1 MWRLSS
7 KVGHP
12 NSKPAVGIGSLM
24 RHHLIHY
31 FMTNFFNKGGRPPV
45 ANKCSHHVKVS
56 FDNLEWDELT
66 RMMERAGTTVKATFI
81 KQLIF
86 GKPFKVL
93 TTDKPLAVYCAK
105 LSEFFAQYR
114 TIGVNYDL
122 TVRTL
127 RENFTEKKAMT
138 LLYKLEKATIEM
150 AGVMSQVVSLSKE
163 FEQQWS
169 QKSR

>member
-1 MWRLSS
+1 
-7 KVGHP
+7 
-12 NSKPAVGIGSLM
+12 
-24 RHHLIHY
+24 
-31 FMTNFFNKGGRPPV
+31 MTNFFNKGGRPPV

-56 FDNLEWDELT
+56 FDDLEWDELT

-93 TTDKPLAVYCAK
+93 TTDKSLAVYCAK

-114 TIGVNYDL
+114 TIGINYDL

-150 AGVMSQVVSLSKE
+150 AGVMSQVVSLSEK

-169 QKSR
+169 LKSR

>member
-1 MWRLSS
+1 
-7 KVGHP
+7 
-12 NSKPAVGIGSLM
+12 
-24 RHHLIHY
+24 
-31 FMTNFFNKGGRPPV
+31 
-45 ANKCSHHVKVS
+45 
-56 FDNLEWDELT
+56 
-66 RMMERAGTTVKATFI
+66 MMEKANATVKATFI

-93 TTDKPLAVYCAK
+93 VTDKSLAVYCAK

-127 RENFTEKKAMT
+127 QENFTEKKAMT
-138 LLYKLEKATIEM
+138 HLYKLEKATIEM
-150 AGVMSQVVSLSKE
+150 IGVMSQVMSLSEK

-169 QKSR
+169 LKSR

>member
-1 MWRLSS
+1 MS
-7 KVGHP
+7 P
-12 NSKPAVGIGSLM
+12 NRCTHCVM
-24 RHHLIHY
+24 VR
-31 FMTNFFNKGGRPPV
+31 
-45 ANKCSHHVKVS
+45 
-56 FDNLEWDELT
+56 FDDLEWDSLI
-66 RMMERAGTTVKATFI
+66 RMMEKADESVKATFI

-93 TTDKPLAVYCAK
+93 TADKSLAVYCAK

-138 LLYKLEKATIEM
+138 ALYKLEKLTIEM
-150 AGVMSQVVSLSKE
+150 VGVMSEVVSLSEK

-169 QKSR
+169 LKSR

>member
-1 MWRLSS
+1 
-7 KVGHP
+7 
-12 NSKPAVGIGSLM
+12 
-24 RHHLIHY
+24 
-31 FMTNFFNKGGRPPV
+31 MTNLFCKGGRPPV
-45 ANKCSHHVKVS
+45 ANKGSHHVKVS
-56 FDNLEWDELT
+56 FDDLEWDELT
-66 RMMERAGTTVKATFI
+66 RMMEKANATVKATFI

-93 TTDKPLAVYCAK
+93 VADKSLAVYCAK

-138 LLYKLEKATIEM
+138 HLYKLEKATIEM
-150 AGVMSQVVSLSKE
+150 IGVMSQVMSLSEK

-169 QKSR
+169 LKSR

>member
-1 MWRLSS
+1 
-7 KVGHP
+7 
-12 NSKPAVGIGSLM
+12 
-24 RHHLIHY
+24 
-31 FMTNFFNKGGRPPV
+31 MTNLFCNGGRPPV

-56 FDNLEWDELT
+56 FDDLEWDELS
-66 RMMERAGTTVKATFI
+66 RMMDIADATVKATFI

-93 TTDKPLAVYCAK
+93 TTDKSFALYCAK
-105 LSEFFAQYR
+105 LSEFFCQYR

-150 AGVMSQVVSLSKE
+150 IGVMSQVMSLSEK

-169 QKSR
+169 LKSR

>member
-1 MWRLSS
+1 MT
-7 KVGHP
+7 
-12 NSKPAVGIGSLM
+12 
-24 RHHLIHY
+24 HY
-31 FMTNFFNKGGRPPV
+31 INKGGRPPV
-45 ANKCSHHVKVS
+45 TNKCSHHVKVS
-56 FDNLEWDELT
+56 FDDLEWDELT

-93 TTDKPLAVYCAK
+93 TADKSLAVYCAK

-138 LLYKLEKATIEM
+138 ALYKLEKLTIEL
-150 AGVMSQVVSLSKE
+150 AKITADVKALSMLFDE
-163 FEQQWS
+163 QWS
-169 QKSR
+169 LKSQ